1 MGKDVSEVQDALEQV
16 KKELI
21 DRCPVSEMLTIKQA
35 LTNHIEAKVGVKEVQ
50 TALNECQSDL
60 AEQLTEFKTKLHE
73 KIKQSET
80 NLNRIIER
88 KVDHKELQG
97 VVDSKVDRQEILEKY
112 VYKNEFDALG

>member
-1 MGKDVSEVQDALEQV
+1 M
-16 KKELI
+16 
-21 DRCPVSEMLTIKQA
+21 
-35 LTNHIEAKVGVKEVQ
+35 GVKEVQ